1 MTNNFY
7 EEILLKEE
15 FRLIVKLQQNA
26 EFSKYV
32 SVSYEDRGTV
42 KVQRVAIPPSGPRY
56 PEKYIVEYRMPVYV
70 SRGQLRQDWHGTA
83 TMLLSETVLTNKH
96 SHQPPHVT
104 FHSNFTPLNNHV
116 KQDWICVGNAWD
128 VARDHGIWHF
138 ILSLGAT
145 INQDAFVTADSRWH
159 LSEEAYKD
167 WVARN
172 RMPVTDI
179 KWPLNLLDE
188 GNIVMTRIAPRVEI
202 PPAVPQKQQLTI
214 TKMSGKLEIKA
225 KTASSPIVFT
235 QKKQ

>member
-7 EEILLKEE
+7 EETLLKEE
-15 FRLIVKLQQNA
+15 FRLIVKLQQND

-32 SVSYEDRGTV
+32 SVSYQDRETG
-42 KVQRVAIPPSGPRY
+42 KVQSVDVPPSQPRY

-70 SRGQLRQDWHGTA
+70 SRGQLQPDWRGTA

-96 SHQPPHVT
+96 SHQAPHVT
-104 FHSNFTPLNNHV
+104 FHSNLTPFNNHV
-116 KQDWICVGNAWD
+116 TRDWICVGNAWA

-138 ILSLGAT
+138 IISLGAT
-145 INQDAFVTADSRWH
+145 INQDAFVTADEPWH
-159 LSEEAYKD
+159 ISSEAYKY

-172 RMPVTDI
+172 RLPVTDI

-188 GNIVMTRIAPRVEI
+188 GIVVMTRTASRVEV
-202 PPAVPQKQQLTI
+202 PPAAPQKQQITI

-225 KTASSPIVFT
+225 KPSSSRIVFT
-235 QKKQ
+235 QKQK

>member
-1 MTNNFY
+1 MTSNFY
-7 EEILLKEE
+7 EETLLKEE
-15 FRLIVKLQQNA
+15 FLLIVKLQQNA

-32 SVSYEDRGTV
+32 NVFYQDRITEEVQPVTV
-42 KVQRVAIPPSGPRY
+42 RPSGPRY

-70 SRGQLRQDWHGTA
+70 SRGQLQPDWRGTA

-104 FHSNFTPLNNHV
+104 FDSNFAPFNNHV
-116 KQDWICVGNAWD
+116 TRDWICIGNAWA
-128 VARDHGIWHF
+128 VARDHGIWQF
-138 ILSLGAT
+138 IIMLGAT
-145 INQDAFVTADSRWH
+145 INQDAFITADEPEHIS
-159 LSEEAYKD
+159 SEAYKY

-188 GNIVMTRIAPRVEI
+188 NNIVVTRTAPRVEI
-202 PPAVPQKQQLTI
+202 PPAAPQKQQITI
-214 TKMSGKLEIKA
+214 TKRSGKLEIKA
-225 KTASSPIVFT
+225 KTVSSPIVFT